1 MTNRISRAVPALQSA
16 ASPSRRRHALGALSG
31 LGLLSLA
38 ACGAGGADGGTSS
51 SGSGD
56 TSSSGSGGT
65 SSDQTS
71 VDSTSNAAALT
82 GLTVSAGTLSPAFSS
97 STTRY
102 TMTVSNSIALL
113 TLTPIASSG
122 TASITVNGT
131 AVASGSASGAISL
144 AVGDNTLTVVVASS
158 TGASTTYTLLVT
170 RSAAGACTL
179 TLTETD
185 GPYPLY
191 AVLSNASIRRSD
203 VTEGKTGVP
212 LTLTIT
218 LEDLSA
224 GCTPIAGAAIYI
236 WHCDKDGLYSGY
248 DIRNNAGQ
256 AGLTYLR
263 GVQVTDAAGQA
274 SFTTI
279 YPGWYAGRITHIH
292 MQVYVN
298 NSLTGTATATTQFA
312 FPQEVTQAVYA
323 SSLYT
328 KGQNT
333 SITSFSADNVFSD
346 GTSTEML
353 TISGD
358 VNAGYSASITVVIA

>member
-1 MTNRISRAVPALQSA
+1 MTNRLSRLEPIIRSA
-16 ASPSRRRHALGALSG
+16 ASPSRRRRALGALSG

-38 ACGAGGADGGTSS
+38 ACGSGAADSAASADGSTATTGSS
-51 SGSGD
+51 D
-56 TSSSGSGGT
+56 TSSDRS
-65 SSDQTS
+65 S
-71 VDSTSNAAALT
+71 VDSSSSPATLT
-82 GLTVSAGTLSPAFSS
+82 GLTASAGTLSPAFSS
-97 STTRY
+97 GTTRY
-102 TMTVSNSIALL
+102 TMTVSNSVALL
-113 TLTPIASSG
+113 TLTPIAG
-122 TASITVNGT
+122 TGMASITVNGT
-131 AVASGSASGAISL
+131 AVASGSASGTISL
-144 AVGDNTLTVVVASS
+144 SVGDNTLTVVVASS
-158 TGASTTYTLLVT
+158 TGTSTTYTVLVT

-224 GCTPIAGAAIYI
+224 GCTPVAGAAIYI

-263 GVQVTDAAGQA
+263 GVQVTDAAGQV

-292 MQVYVN
+292 MQVYVDDR
-298 NSLTGTATATTQFA
+298 LTGTATATTQFA
-312 FPQEVTQAVYA
+312 FPQAVTQAVYA

-333 SITSFSADNVFSD
+333 SITSFAADNVFSD

-358 VNAGYSASITVVIA
+358 ADAGYSASITVVIA